1 MFILFTSKKDLEY
14 KNIYNYVLKNNL
26 QKNVKFTGYISTK
39 QLAVF
44 YSSARA
50 LVMPTFFGPTNIPP
64 IEAFNYGCPVLISD
78 IFASREQCR
87 NSALYFNP
95 NEINQ
100 IADKIKDIWLN
111 DELYL
116 KMSAQLI

>member
-1 MFILFTSKKDLEY
+1 
-14 KNIYNYVLKNNL
+14 
-26 QKNVKFTGYISTK
+26 
-39 QLAVF
+39 
-44 YSSARA
+44 
-50 LVMPTFFGPTNIPP
+50 MPTFFGPTNIPP

-78 IFASREQCR
+78 IFASREQCG

-111 DELYL
+111 DDLYL
-116 KMSAQLI
+116 KMSKKSKLILKVIIFKFFKKIE